1 MGVGMGPLESAPG
14 VAVAA
19 GGAQYVFWKGTDNN
33 LWEAFW
39 DGAQWHGPIG
49 LGMGPLG
56 SEPAAGVD
64 GQNRQYVFWKGT
76 DSNPWE
82 GWWDGTRWNGP
93 AALSSSANH
102 LGEGQYLH
110 VTDYLESPNK
120 TCWAQ
125 LIKEQGGD
133 FRVYRGEYPST
144 ASGYIWS
151 LPLPVQGVT
160 GPVFD
165 RPDIVLTMQADG
177 NLVVYTSESL
187 PRKPM
192 WASNTVRQDAEHSYL
207 ASLQDSGEILLTN
220 GPAGTTP
227 YWHSPA
233 DPLTDFEI
241 ASIDYDL
248 AHGQILSDTPETAWS
263 EELTNDT
270 SVSQT
275 TAYQHTTSLATS
287 SGWSDSLAIKVGTQT
302 TFSTEIPF
310 LDAGIQLS
318 IEVTSTFTWNGS
330 TTTTTT
336 DQVSVPVTVPAH
348 SKVTATGIF
357 THTTLSVPYA
367 MQGNFVYKS
376 GKKAPGTIYGTY
388 VGISAH
394 DVQVIFSQPTSN

>member
-1 MGVGMGPLESAPG
+1 
-14 VAVAA
+14 
-19 GGAQYVFWKGTDNN
+19 
-33 LWEAFW
+33 
-39 DGAQWHGPIG
+39 
-49 LGMGPLG
+49 
-56 SEPAAGVD
+56 
-64 GQNRQYVFWKGT
+64 
-76 DSNPWE
+76 
-82 GWWDGTRWNGP
+82 
-93 AALSSSANH
+93 
-102 LGEGQYLH
+102 
-110 VTDYLESPNK
+110 
-120 TCWAQ
+120 
-125 LIKEQGGD
+125 
-133 FRVYRGEYPST
+133 
-144 ASGYIWS
+144 
-151 LPLPVQGVT
+151 
-160 GPVFD
+160 
-165 RPDIVLTMQADG
+165 MQADG

-248 AHGQILSDTPETAWS
+248 AHGQILNNTPETAWS
-263 EELTNDT
+263 EELTNDS

-275 TAYQHTTSLATS
+275 SAYQHTTSLATS

-367 MQGNFVYKS
+367 MQGNFVYKR
-376 GKKAPGTIYGTY
+376 GKKALGTIYGTY

-394 DVQVIFSQPTSN
+394 NIQVIFSQATSN